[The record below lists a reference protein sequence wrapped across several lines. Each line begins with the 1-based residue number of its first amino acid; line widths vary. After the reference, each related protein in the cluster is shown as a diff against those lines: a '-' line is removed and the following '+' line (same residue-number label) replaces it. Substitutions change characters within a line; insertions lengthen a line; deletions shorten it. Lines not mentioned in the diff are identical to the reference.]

1 MPLIIYNPKSRN
13 GKPEKKI
20 RTFIRKEMKDVENY
34 KVIDITTEKDLL
46 SLLKSHPKEDPVYLL
61 GGDGTLNHFIN
72 QTFELHPLDYPITL
86 VPLGSGNDFY
96 RTLKKDPTKTQSIYE
111 VKTPQEKRYFING
124 MGMGIDGEIVR
135 HVNASP
141 TKNRFTYFF
150 ETIKALVR
158 YQPQT
163 VKVTLDDTPYTFEK
177 TYLVVASNGQYF
189 GSGMRISPDASLS
202 DDALDVI
209 IVHSISRL
217 KILMIFLSIYIGKHL
232 AFKKHVFHT
241 QAAKITIQQSK
252 PGVLQTDGETWPD
265 QTTLTVQ
272 KTAKK
277 TAFHI
282 K

>member
-20 RTFIRKEMKDVENY
+20 RKFIRKEMKGIQDY
-34 KVIDITTEKDLL
+34 KVIDITTEKDLQR
-46 SLLKSHPKEDPVYLL
+46 LLKSHPKEDPVYLL

-72 QTFELHPLDYPITL
+72 QTFELHPLGFSIHL

-96 RTLKKDPTKTQSIYE
+96 RTLKKDPSKTQFIYE
-111 VKTPQEKRYFING
+111 VKTPQETRYFING
-124 MGMGIDGEIVR
+124 MGIGIDGEIGL

-141 TKNRFTYFF
+141 TKKRSTYFF
-150 ETIKALVR
+150 ETIKGLVR

-163 VKVTLDDTPYTFEK
+163 VEVTLDDTPYTFEK

-209 IVHSISRL
+209 IVHAISRI

-241 QAAKITIQQSK
+241 QASKITIKQSK

-265 QTTLTVQ
+265 QTTLTIQ
-272 KTAKK
+272 KTDKK

-282 K
+282 